1 MEDLLKSGSQWRLL
15 WDQLQFLSS
24 SGLQSD
30 WSNWEETQF
39 FLKSKK
45 LIFLSYVT
53 TKLSGLVKTFMI
65 VFWKEV
71 IRFWENWTA
80 NSNRKPKSKKDSG
93 ITYSLCLVVP
103 IALNIFHQVNFYPV
117 IHKVQFFFVYTYS
130 HCSVSNDQVLIFT
143 ESVTYFSSTII
154 ILQLSL
160 IVIFLFILQ
169 GTVLFRSC
177 DSIHEL

>member
-30 WSNWEETQF
+30 WNNWEETQF

-45 LIFLSYVT
+45 LIFLHMLQQNSVDLWRLLWLCSAK
-53 TKLSGLVKTFMI
+53 KLLGFEKTEPQTATGNQNPKKIQGLHIPCAWLFQLHLTFSIKWIFTRSFIKCNSVLCTPI
-65 VFWKEV
+65 V
-71 IRFWENWTA
+71 
-80 NSNRKPKSKKDSG
+80 
-93 ITYSLCLVVP
+93 
-103 IALNIFHQVNFYPV
+103 IF
-117 IHKVQFFFVYTYS
+117 
-130 HCSVSNDQVLIFT
+130 VSNDQVLIFT
-143 ESVTYFSSTII
+143 KSVTYFSSTII
-154 ILQLSL
+154 LLQLSL
-160 IVIFLFILQ
+160 TVIFLFILQ

>member
-45 LIFLSYVT
+45 LIFPSYVT

-65 VFWKEV
+65 VFWEEV
-71 IRFWENWTA
+71 VRFWENWTA
-80 NSNRKPKSKKDSG
+80 NSNRRPKSKKIQGLHIPCAWLFQLHLTFS
-93 ITYSLCLVVP
+93 IKWTFTQSFIKHNSVLCTP
-103 IALNIFHQVNFYPV
+103 IVIVLFQTTKFWFSQNQLLTFHQ
-117 IHKVQFFFVYTYS
+117 
-130 HCSVSNDQVLIFT
+130 
-143 ESVTYFSSTII
+143 
-154 ILQLSL
+154 QLSYYN
-160 IVIFLFILQ
+160 F
-169 GTVLFRSC
+169 
-177 DSIHEL
+177 H

>member
-30 WSNWEETQF
+30 WSNWEETLF

-45 LIFLSYVT
+45 LIFLHMLQQNSVDLWRLLWLCSGK
-53 TKLSGLVKTFMI
+53 KLLGFEKT
-65 VFWKEV
+65 EPQ
-71 IRFWENWTA
+71 TA
-80 NSNRKPKSKKDSG
+80 TGKQKSKKDSG

-103 IALNIFHQVNFYPV
+103 IALNIFHQVNFYAV
-117 IHKVQFFFVYTYS
+117 IHKVQFSFVYTYS